1 MSRAAPKRGLILA
14 LDTAMG
20 GCAVGVYDPQAQ
32 KTLSS
37 VQEPM
42 TTGQAERLVPMI
54 EQVLESAG
62 AAYQDLASVA
72 VTRGP
77 GAFTGLRIGLATARG
92 LSLALE
98 IPVIG
103 VETFEALMKTHK
115 PNGAGQGPLAILIE
129 TKRADYYARF
139 YDAAGNPVTEGACLS
154 LKEILKLFEGIGTP
168 ELVGDAARRFLT
180 EAKEY
185 GKTQDWSFTEI
196 LMCAPEAVA
205 RCALQKISEN
215 PQERAIDAQ
224 PLYLRAPDVTMPAQ
238 AAKTNSQ

>member
-1 MSRAAPKRGLILA
+1 MIEANMRGLILA

-20 GCAVGVYDPQAQ
+20 GCAVGIYDPQAK

-37 VQEPM
+37 LQEPM

-54 EQVLESAG
+54 EQVLDSAG
-62 AAYQDLASVA
+62 AAYKDLASVA

-92 LSLALE
+92 LSLALG
-98 IPVIG
+98 IPTVG
-103 VETFEALMKTHK
+103 VETFEALMETHK
-115 PNGAGQGPLAILIE
+115 RAGAGQGPVAVLIE

-139 YDAAGNPVTEGACLS
+139 YDAAGNPFADGACLS
-154 LKEILKLFEGIGTP
+154 LPEILKEIEKIETP
-168 ELVGDAARRFLT
+168 ELVGDAAQRFLS
-180 EAKEY
+180 EAKQY
-185 GKTQDWSFTEI
+185 GKTQGWGFTEI
-196 LMCAPEAVA
+196 HMCAPEAVA
-205 RCALQKISEN
+205 LCALRKISEN

-238 AAKTNSQ
+238 AAKIISQ